1 LFDIEI
7 KIDKLVCHSG
17 GAKGSDSIFESVC
30 MQNNIEVKAYSYK
43 TKYHISPNKIEISEE
58 DYKEGMSEIYKANRF
73 LNRWGINKYMNL
85 LARNW
90 AQVKYSDEIFAIGY
104 IIKSGSKGQKGYYNN
119 SKFDVVD
126 GGTSY
131 SIQMGINHKRPIHV
145 FEQNKKKW
153 YRWSYITDTF
163 IEENDPV
170 ISKENFA
177 GVGTREINEFGC
189 KAIKDLIERSVSF
202 IQ

>member
-1 LFDIEI
+1 MFNIES
-7 KIDKLVCHSG
+7 KIDKLICHSG
-17 GAKGSDSIFESVC
+17 GAKGSDSIFESIC

-43 TKYHISPNKIEISEE
+43 TPYHISLNKVEISEN
-58 DYKEGMSEIYKANRF
+58 DYKEGMSEIYKANRI

-90 AQVKYSDEIFAIGY
+90 TQVKYSDEIFAIGR
-104 IIKSGSKGQKGYYNN
+104 IIKSGCKGQKGYYNN
-119 SKFDVVD
+119 SKFDVLD

-131 SIQMGINHKRPIHV
+131 AVQMGINHKKPIHV
-145 FEQNKKKW
+145 FEQNIKKW
-153 YRWSYITDTF
+153 YRWSYITNKF

-177 GVGTREINEFGC
+177 GVGTREINEFGSN
-189 KAIKDLIERSVSF
+189 AIKELIERSLSS
-202 IQ
+202 I